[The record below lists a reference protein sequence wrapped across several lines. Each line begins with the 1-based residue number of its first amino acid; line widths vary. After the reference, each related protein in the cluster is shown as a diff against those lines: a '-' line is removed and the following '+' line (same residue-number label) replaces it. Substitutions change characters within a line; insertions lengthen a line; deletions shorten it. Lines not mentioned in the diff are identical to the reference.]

1 MRYLQRL
8 GGVAIGA
15 VLIMAAPVLA
25 APGDLDPSFGGGDGM
40 KTNDFGGDDN
50 GRGIVTL
57 SNGKIVQVGDSDA
70 GGDDDDFAIARYKPN
85 GSRDTTFGGDG
96 RVTTNF
102 FDNHDTAWTVARYGN
117 NKIVV
122 AGWAE
127 NAAGDDFHFALARYR
142 SGGGLD
148 TTFGGD
154 GRVVTPFPHE
164 GYIYDILVLPN
175 GSILAVGE
183 DYEGLSDVDDF
194 ALAKYKPNGRLDR
207 SFSGDGKRTTDFAG
221 GTDGG
226 WSVLRQ
232 GDRLLVSGWGQDGP
246 EPNDYD
252 VALARYRMNG
262 RLDDSFSGD
271 GKRLIDATPSD
282 GDDYSVGMVPVENER
297 IVILVHVEGDI
308 GLVRINPGG
317 SPDSTFGGGDGIV
330 IRDFGGFETVRNV
343 VRAGTKLVVG
353 GEVDEEQ
360 AVWRFR
366 QNGRKDL
373 GFGSDGQAVSDYAV
387 SASSSD
393 ITRRGDKVVV
403 SGTTD
408 ADLAVSRF
416 LLD

>member
-8 GGVAIGA
+8 GGVAVGA

-102 FDNHDTAWTVARYGN
+102 FDNHDTAWTVARYGD
-117 NKIVV
+117 NKVVV

-164 GYIYDILVLPN
+164 GYVYDILVLPN

-183 DYEGLSDVDDF
+183 DYEDPVDDF
-194 ALAKYKPNGRLDR
+194 ALAMYKPNGRLDR
-207 SFSGDGKRTTDFAG
+207 SFSGDGKRTTDFEG
-221 GTDGG
+221 GGDGG

-262 RLDDSFSGD
+262 SLDDSFSGD
-271 GKRLIDATPSD
+271 GKKLIDATSI
-282 GDDYSVGMVPVENER
+282 GGYAVGMVPVENGR
-297 IVILVHVEGDI
+297 ILILVTSEGDV

-317 SPDSTFGGGDGIV
+317 SPDSTFGGGDGEIV
-330 IRDFGGFETVRNV
+330 RDFGGSERPRNV
-343 VRAGTKLVVG
+343 VRTGTKLVVG
-353 GEVDEEQ
+353 GEADEEQ

-373 GFGSDGQAVSDYAV
+373 GFGSDGQALSDYPV
-387 SASSSD
+387 SAYAD
-393 ITRRGDKVVV
+393 GITRRGDRVVV
-403 SGTTD
+403 SGSTD
-408 ADLAVSRF
+408 DGDMAVSRF